1 MPPPFIGICG
11 DSILLEQRKI
21 VQECNIGF
29 EIIIDQCKMET
40 VKKNGEANRLFAEI

>member
-1 MPPPFIGICG
+1 MPPPCIGICG

-29 EIIIDQCKMET
+29 EIIIDQCKMENCW
-40 VKKNGEANRLFAEI
+40 KEWRSK